1 MRESNLKDNI
11 PRYEIHSVKEFKELI
26 KNIKEAYIVYECEK
40 CHGKQYVYKAYGKG
54 TKSDRLYYEMLKWE
68 DDHPLICT
76 KCTGKEN
83 FRKTQALKS
92 SEQLKK
98 EQEIKTA
105 KRLQTYKNKYKE
117 DSSIE
122 YTSYEKLKKAFDNGA
137 KGATIICPECHEK
150 TVYKDRRSLYKYMR
164 QNTRQD
170 LICRGCSISKGK
182 IRENRKRLTTDPE
195 KLFDC
200 TFVNDQ
206 EYIGAGYVNS
216 EGNNVKRGDRIKY
229 KFRCNTCGEIFEDTF
244 PCGYEYPITCPNCH
258 PLESGETTTSRI
270 EKEMLAYIQTIY
282 TGKIETNTREI
293 ISPYEIDVYL
303 PELKIGFEMNGVY
316 WHSDKFKDRNY
327 HLRKYLMSKEKGVRL
342 YSIFEDDW
350 KFNKEIVK
358 NFIKARLDIYDFV
371 ININEC
377 VIKEVREIKIV
388 ENFLNENNFYGYNE
402 NSTINFGL
410 YHNDELVSLISYK
423 LLSKKGGIDYWA
435 ISGFC
440 NKKGYKIDNS
450 FEELFRKTHPK
461 GKYFIYSDIGKFN
474 NSSLKELFNYVK
486 STRPFFYYA
495 TQDHRI
501 SKKEL
506 IKNHPEYRNYSIN
519 EIAKE
524 IGCNKVFDCGKELF
538 TYEDI

>member
-1 MRESNLKDNI
+1 ME
-11 PRYEIHSVKEFKELI
+11 
-26 KNIKEAYIVYECEK
+26 
-40 CHGKQYVYKAYGKG
+40 
-54 TKSDRLYYEMLKWE
+54 
-68 DDHPLICT
+68 
-76 KCTGKEN
+76 
-83 FRKTQALKS
+83 
-92 SEQLKK
+92 
-98 EQEIKTA
+98 
-105 KRLQTYKNKYKE
+105 
-117 DSSIE
+117 
-122 YTSYEKLKKAFDNGA
+122 
-137 KGATIICPECHEK
+137 
-150 TVYKDRRSLYKYMR
+150 
-164 QNTRQD
+164 
-170 LICRGCSISKGK
+170 
-182 IRENRKRLTTDPE
+182 
-195 KLFDC
+195 
-200 TFVNDQ
+200 DQ
-206 EYIGAGYVNS
+206 EYIGAGYEDS
-216 EGNNVKRGDRIKY
+216 EGNNVKREDRIKY

-244 PCGYEYPITCPNCH
+244 PCGYEYPVMCPNCH

-358 NFIKARLDIYDFV
+358 NFIKARLGIYDF
-371 ININEC
+371 ILNIDEC
-377 VIKEVREIKIV
+377 EIKEAKEIKII
-388 ENFLNENNFYGYNE
+388 EDFLNENNFYGYDE

-423 LLSKKGGIDYWA
+423 LLSKKEGIDYWT

-474 NSSLKELFNYVK
+474 NSSLRELFNYVK

-501 SKKEL
+501 SKKGV
-506 IKNHPEYRNYSIN
+506 IKNHPEYKNYSIN

-538 TYEDI
+538 TYEYI

>member
-1 MRESNLKDNI
+1 MSHLKIKENI
-11 PRYEIHSVKEFKELI
+11 PVYTICSVKEFKELA
-26 KNIKEAYIVYECEK
+26 KNPEIHEAYIQYTCEECSK
-40 CHGKQYVYKAYGKG
+40 LNIIHKAYGKG
-54 TKSDRLYYEMLKWE
+54 TKSSKTYYEMLKWE
-68 DDHPLICT
+68 DNHPLVCPWCIS
-76 KCTGKEN
+76 KEN
-83 FRKTQALKS
+83 FRKTQAAKGKEIIS
-92 SEQLKK
+92 KEFSKRWKTRKENISKK
-98 EQEIKTA
+98 E
-105 KRLQTYKNKYKE
+105 KE
-117 DSSIE
+117 DSLIE
-122 YTSYEKLKKAFDNGA
+122 YLSYEEFKRAFEEDNI
-137 KGATIICPECHEK
+137 KGATLICPDCGKRK
-150 TVYKDRRSLYKYMR
+150 TIIGRQKVYHYIRNGNIRC
-164 QNTRQD
+164 Q
-170 LICRGCSISKGK
+170 GCSISKGK
-182 IRENRKRLTTDPE
+182 IRENGKKLTTDPE

-200 TFVNDQ
+200 TFVEDQ
-206 EYIGAGYVNS
+206 EYIGAGYEDS
-216 EGNNVKRGDRIKY
+216 EGNNVRRENRIKY

-244 PCGYEYPITCPNCH
+244 PCGYEYPVMCPNCH

-282 TGKIETNTREI
+282 TGKIETNIREI
-293 ISPYEIDVYL
+293 IPPYEIDVYL

-358 NFIKARLDIYDFV
+358 NFIKTRLGIYDF
-371 ININEC
+371 ILNIDEC
-377 VIKEVREIKIV
+377 KIKEVKEVKIV
-388 ENFLNENNFYGYNE
+388 EDFLNKNNFYGYDE

-423 LLSKKGGIDYWA
+423 LLSKKERIDYWT
-435 ISGFC
+435 ISRFC

-450 FEELFRKTHPK
+450 FEELFRGTHPK

-474 NSSLKELFNYVK
+474 NSSLRKLFNYVK
-486 STRPFFYYA
+486 STKPFFYYA
-495 TQDHRI
+495 TQDHRM

-506 IKNHPEYRNYSIN
+506 IKNHSEYKNYSIN